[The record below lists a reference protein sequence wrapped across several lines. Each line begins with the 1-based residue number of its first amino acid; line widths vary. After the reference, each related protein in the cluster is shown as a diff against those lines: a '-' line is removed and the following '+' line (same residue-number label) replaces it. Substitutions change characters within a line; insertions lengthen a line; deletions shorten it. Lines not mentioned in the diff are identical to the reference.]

1 MRVFDLLENT
11 NPLKQSIINNVSKG
25 IKEYGGDAIV
35 KKPDGKVTTIKLTR
49 PAYVGQLHPFC
60 ELELISRGED
70 VQVTSTRYSE
80 KFKMPDVKTFTITDS
95 DDLNKFNDWFD
106 GLMVKQMSD

>member
-1 MRVFDLLENT
+1 MRIYHLLENT
-11 NPLKQSIINNVSKG
+11 NLLKQSIINSVSKG

-35 KKPDGKVTTIKLTR
+35 KKPDGPVTTIKLTR

-60 ELELISRGED
+60 ELELISKGED

-80 KFKMPDVKTFTITDS
+80 KFNMPDVKTFTITDS
-95 DDLNKFNDWFD
+95 DDLGKFNDWFD
-106 GLMVKQMSD
+106 RLMIKEMST